1 MTTLETPDWLR
12 NHQSKQTHPEKPK
25 VGNPNWRKGMPSP
38 NKAGRP
44 KGIVD
49 RRARVTQ
56 ALLDDAHAIV
66 RVVID
71 KALQGD
77 AQCAALVLARVTP
90 ALRAQAERV
99 QFQFDANGSLTE
111 QVRQVL
117 QAVANGEV
125 APDMGKQ
132 IIDSISAL
140 SGVKLV
146 EELEARLD
154 RMEGKE

>member
-1 MTTLETPDWLR
+1 MQTQSDPDWLKGFKSNSNGSGER
-12 NHQSKQTHPEKPK
+12 
-25 VGNPNWRKGMPSP
+25 GNPKWRKGMPSP
-38 NKAGRP
+38 NPKGRP
-44 KGIVD
+44 RGIVD
-49 RRARVTQ
+49 KRTRVTQ
-56 ALLDDAHAIV
+56 ALLDDAHAIA

-71 KALQGD
+71 AALAGD
-77 AQCAALVLARVTP
+77 VQAASLVLARVAP
-90 ALRAQAERV
+90 VLRAQAERV
-99 QFQFDANGSLTE
+99 QFQFDAKGSLTE
-111 QVRQVL
+111 QVQQVL

-154 RMEGKE
+154 RMEGKA